1 MSQPVKI
8 DALIIGAGIMGASC
22 AFQLSERGLKVAVL
36 EAQIAPAMGS
46 TGRSTAGVRVQF
58 TEEVNIR
65 LSWESIQEYSHFQD
79 LYGEDVGYRPIGYLL
94 LVPPERLEVHM
105 ASVRLQEQI
114 GVPVQVLSVEDAQ
127 QFVRF
132 DPANIACTTYGP
144 ADGVVDPHSI
154 TFAYLRLAKERGAE
168 IYLETPL
175 IQASRVGS
183 LWHVETPKGIFE
195 AEYLVNAAG
204 AWAGEVATRAGLR
217 VPVEPVR
224 RIVYAT
230 VPTTWS
236 HTYPLTID
244 LTSGFYLRSEGNR
257 ILFGRSNPDEP
268 SGFTEGVDWGWFEPT
283 VRIGSTRFPWLA
295 EVGLDHRACW
305 WGYYEVTPDHN
316 PILGRMPTA
325 DNWINV
331 AGFSGHGVQQA
342 PIVGRLMAEEIT
354 LGKAES
360 INIDVLRIDRL
371 FDKQEQKERNI
382 I

>member
-1 MSQPVKI
+1 MSQTVKV

-22 AFQLSERGLKVAVL
+22 AFRLSERGMKVAVL

-65 LSWESIQEYSHFQD
+65 LSWESIQEYSQFQD
-79 LYGEDVGYRPIGYLL
+79 LYGEDAGYRPIGYLL

-114 GVPVQVLSVEDAQ
+114 GVPVQVLSAEEAQ

-154 TFAYLRLAKERGAE
+154 TLAYLRLAKERGVE
-168 IYLETPL
+168 IHMETPL
-175 IQASRVGS
+175 IQASRAGS
-183 LWHVETPKGIFE
+183 SWQVETPKGVFE
-195 AEYLVNAAG
+195 AEYVVNAAG
-204 AWAGEVATRAGLR
+204 AWASEVAGRAGLA
-217 VPVEPVR
+217 VPVQPVR

-230 VPTTWS
+230 VPIGWP

-244 LTSGFYLRSEGNR
+244 MASGFYLRSEGER

-268 SGFTEGVDWGWFEPT
+268 AGFTEGVDWDWFDPT
-283 VRIGSTRFPWLA
+283 IRIGSRRFPWLA
-295 EVGLDHRACW
+295 EVRLDHRACW

-316 PILGRMPTA
+316 PILGRMPA
-325 DNWINV
+325 AENWINV

-342 PIVGRLMAEEIT
+342 PVVGRLMAEEIT
-354 LGKAES
+354 LGRAQS
-360 INIDVLRIDRL
+360 INIDALRIDRL
-371 FDKQEQKERNI
+371 FGQGESKEYNI
-382 I
+382 V